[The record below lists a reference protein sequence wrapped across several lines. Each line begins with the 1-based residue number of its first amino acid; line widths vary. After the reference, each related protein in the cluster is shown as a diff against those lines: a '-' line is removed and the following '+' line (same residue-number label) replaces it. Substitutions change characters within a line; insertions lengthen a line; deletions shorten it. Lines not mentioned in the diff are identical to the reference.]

1 MKLLLQQTNILIHLN
16 FLAKCL
22 GMHRD
27 VLLSHRLDESH
38 LGESLLKA
46 RHESERGGGF
56 TNMLLGGGDED
67 WAGFLDA
74 RFDDG

>member
-1 MKLLLQQTNILIHLN
+1 MELLLQQTNILIHLN
-16 FLAKCL
+16 VFAKRL

-27 VLLSHRLDESH
+27 VLLPHGFDESN

-56 TNMLLGGGDED
+56 TNMLFGGGDED
-67 WAGFLDA
+67 WTGFLDA
-74 RFDDG
+74 